1 MRNQRKLSQKPRV
14 KKRRKKICVFCAEKK
29 GIDYKDTGFVRKFTS
44 DRGKIL
50 SRRTTGCCALHQRMI
65 SKVIGHS
72 RQSALVPYT
81 VE

>member
-1 MRNQRKLSQKPRV
+1 MRDQKKRDQKPRT
-14 KKRRKKICVFCAEKK
+14 KKRRKKICIFCAEKK
-29 GIDYKDTGFVRKFTS
+29 GIDYKDIGFVRKFMS

-65 SKVIGHS
+65 SKVVGHS
-72 RQSALVPYT
+72 RQAALVPYT